1 MINQILGYY
10 NKLKEYTRGR
20 RIDSRD
26 LRREEKNL
34 TTYIYDGGEQQNKE
48 KEGIAL
54 DQRQILELEEI
65 VLDKDKDAALKF
77 LEENIYK
84 PIKRRR
90 ESHCKP
96 YF

>member
-1 MINQILGYY
+1 MINLILEYY
-10 NKLKEYTRGR
+10 NKLKEYNRGR
-20 RIDSRD
+20 RIS
-26 LRREEKNL
+26 LISALEKPAEECILN
-34 TTYIYDGGEQQNKE
+34 DGGEQQNKE

-65 VLDKDKDAALKF
+65 ILDKDKDAALKF